1 MFKNGKEL
9 SGVFKGNV
17 VVSAVYQG
25 VVVIW
30 QAIKS
35 CFGKGFWINAAPWV
49 NNDGWKNTP

>member
-49 NNDGWKNTP
+49 NSDGWKNTP